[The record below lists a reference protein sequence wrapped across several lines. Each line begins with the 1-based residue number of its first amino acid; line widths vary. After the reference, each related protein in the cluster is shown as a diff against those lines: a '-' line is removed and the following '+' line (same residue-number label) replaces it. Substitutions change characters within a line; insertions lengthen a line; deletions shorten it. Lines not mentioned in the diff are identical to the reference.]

1 VNSSTGDTLAGE
13 FDQAVQRFQSFLA
26 NQGYSPNVVWIEPSD
41 VVLTERKLIYVHHP
55 YLESAEVLARNTFDQ
70 GLAFGN
76 GVVLKGLF
84 PKKHATYS
92 FVWFPQD
99 RVEGEHALVPPK
111 EVKLEINPSQP
122 FKVAIIRSDERWHLL
137 KKRHGCVQFMKTD
150 LFR

>member
-1 VNSSTGDTLAGE
+1 MNSSTGDTLAGE
-13 FDQAVQRFQSFLA
+13 VDQAVQRFQNFLA

-41 VVLTERKLIYVHHP
+41 LFLTGRKLIYVHHP
-55 YLESAEVLARNTFDQ
+55 CLENAANLARNTFDQ

-99 RVEGEHALVPPK
+99 RVEAEYALVSK
-111 EVKLEINPSQP
+111 GVKLEVSLSQA
-122 FKVAIIRSDERWHLL
+122 FSAVIIRNDERWRLL
-137 KKRHGCVQFMKTD
+137 KKRHRGVQFMKDD